1 MYQTANIF
9 RVMQELLY
17 SVPAVLIAISFHEF
31 AHGYVSNRLG
41 DPTPKMDGRL
51 TLNPFRH
58 LDPAGTLCLIFFHMG
73 WAKPVRVNTRYYKN
87 RRRDMTLVALA
98 GPLSNFLLAFVSI
111 FFYGL
116 IIKITGGSTGR
127 IVYYFTTLLYYIGV
141 VNVGL
146 GVFNLIP
153 IPPLDG
159 SAILSEIIGPKVDYY
174 YGRVRRY
181 APVILLLLLATGV
194 LSRPLMFFN
203 GTILDIIW
211 GIVKGVLRIGVGV
224 SSGGAVA

>member
-1 MYQTANIF
+1 MYQSLNII
-9 RVMQELLY
+9 RIMQELLY
-17 SVPAVLIAISFHEF
+17 SIPAVLLAISFHEF
-31 AHGYVSNRLG
+31 AHGYVSYRFG
-41 DPTPKMDGRL
+41 DPTPKIDGRL
-51 TLNPFRH
+51 TMNPLRH

-116 IIKITGGSTGR
+116 ILQITDGNMGGVL
-127 IVYYFTTLLYYIGV
+127 IYFINLLYYIGV

-159 SAILSEIIGPKVDYY
+159 SAILSELLGPKIDYY
-174 YGRVRRY
+174 YAKIRRY
-181 APVILLLLLATGV
+181 APLVLLVLLMTGV
-194 LSRPLMFFN
+194 LSRPLMFLN
-203 GTILDIIW
+203 GAILDGIW
-211 GIVKGVLRIGVGV
+211 GIVRTILHIGAAGG
-224 SSGGAVA
+224 SGGTLV